1 MQVTSPRRRVL
12 IVHGGSDLYGSDLVC
27 LRVAVGARDAGWDV
41 EVMIPRR
48 GDLSEALTDA
58 GVPVHVLDPIVVRRS
73 ELSGLSAARAPL
85 VWARQLADL
94 RRFSRRRRFDIVHS
108 NTSVVLGGLWLSR
121 RWRAPHVAHVHEI
134 FWQPRPVVAVAE
146 RFLTRSD
153 VIMCASGAVMEQFLS
168 PACRHRCRV
177 AYPGVRVPEELVG
190 RLPLTRAVPRVVC
203 VGRLSELKGQADLID
218 AVHRLATT
226 GRDVDLHLIGDVYA
240 AENHHK
246 QRLVEQTR
254 RLGLDDVVHF
264 AGERRDHLAFVA
276 DSDILA
282 LPSRRPEAFG
292 MALVEGMA
300 LGRPVVASAA
310 GGPREIVT
318 HNHDGLLVAS
328 GSSHDLA
335 GALGRLMDQPEWARA
350 MGARARQRARR
361 FTVSAMVDAVLAVYG
376 EVSADRGRRT
386 GDGGGAGCG

>member
-1 MQVTSPRRRVL
+1 MPPPRRVL
-12 IVHGGSDLYGSDLVC
+12 IAHSGADLYGSDLVC
-27 LRVAVGARDAGWDV
+27 LRVAVGASNAGWDV

-48 GDLSEALTDA
+48 GDLSDALADA
-58 GVPVHVLDPIVVRRS
+58 GVAFHVLDPIVVRRS

-85 VWARQLADL
+85 VWARQLAEL
-94 RRFSRRRRFDIVHS
+94 RRFSRRHPFDIVHS
-108 NTSVVLGGLWLSR
+108 NTSVVLGGLWLAR

-134 FWQPRPVVAVAE
+134 FWQPRPVVAAAE
-146 RFLTRSD
+146 RFLARSD
-153 VIMCASGAVMEQFLS
+153 VIVCASGAVMEQFRS
-168 PACRHRCRV
+168 RACRHRCRV
-177 AYPGVRVPEELVG
+177 AYSGVQTPEDLVG
-190 RLPLTRAVPRVVC
+190 RVPLTRAVPRVVC

-218 AVHRLATT
+218 AVHRLATA

-264 AGERRDHLAFVA
+264 EGERRDHLAFVA

-318 HNHDGLLVAS
+318 HDHDGLLVTP
-328 GSSHDLA
+328 GSSRDLA
-335 GALGRLMDQPEWARA
+335 DALGQLMDQPEQARA
-350 MGARARQRARR
+350 MGARARQRARS
-361 FTVSAMVDAVLAVYG
+361 FTVAAMVDAVLEVYD
-376 EVSADRGRRT
+376 EVTDGRGRGRRE
-386 GDGGGAGCG
+386 DGGVRCG